1 MFNLSIIANTAE
13 ELKLQVLD
21 LLRNFNGV
29 NVKTQEA
36 TKTLEA
42 PKDAEFPRP
51 VITQEQ
57 LEENKAKAPEHKLPD
72 PPAIEEVR
80 AALKELRERKGAGA
94 VREILKAYG
103 ADTLSDL
110 KPEDYLGA
118 IARAKT
124 EV

>member
-21 LLRNFNGV
+21 LLRNFNNV

-36 TKTLEA
+36 
-42 PKDAEFPRP
+42 PKIEESKQFPKP

-57 LEENKAKAPEHKLPD
+57 LEENKANAPEHKLPD